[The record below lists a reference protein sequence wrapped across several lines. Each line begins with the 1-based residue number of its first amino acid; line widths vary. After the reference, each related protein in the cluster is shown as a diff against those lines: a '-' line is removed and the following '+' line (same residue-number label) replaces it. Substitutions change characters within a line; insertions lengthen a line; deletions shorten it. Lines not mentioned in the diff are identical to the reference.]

1 MRTQITFITLIIA
14 GTLFGTSC
22 SKKNDGEP
30 VVMVDEKNLTG
41 CPLNADCQYLFTE
54 RADVNS
60 GPGTFTTGSYRVF
73 WNSTLIEGRS
83 AVLYIKAPMA
93 GNSFSLNQADVT
105 SGKVELSRS
114 CPACYFVASKIVD
127 GYVKGIN
134 LTPDKPADQTK
145 WIIEAQIIFD
155 AMYGPSIKD
164 TVSVKQ
170 YFYPNFVY
178 N

>member
-1 MRTQITFITLIIA
+1 MKTQIAFITLIFA
-14 GTLFGTSC
+14 VTLFSASC

-30 VVMVDEKNLTG
+30 VVTVDEKNLSG
-41 CPLNADCQYLFTE
+41 CPLNSDCQYLFTE
-54 RADVNS
+54 RADVNF
-60 GPGTFTTGSYRVF
+60 GPGVFTTGNYRVF
-73 WNSTLIEGRS
+73 WNSTLTEGRS
-83 AVLYIKAPMA
+83 AVLYIKAPMT
-93 GNSFSLNQADVT
+93 GNSFTLNQADVT

-127 GYVKGIN
+127 GYVNGIN

-155 AMYGPSIKD
+155 AVYGPSVKD